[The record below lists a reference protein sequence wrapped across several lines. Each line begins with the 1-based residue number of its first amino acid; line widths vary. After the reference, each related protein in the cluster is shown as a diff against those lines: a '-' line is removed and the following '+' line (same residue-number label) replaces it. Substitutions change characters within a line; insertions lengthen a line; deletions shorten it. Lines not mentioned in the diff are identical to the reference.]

1 MLDIA
6 LAASSEFCSGLL
18 TTIEPSRGGEPTL
31 HLAPVL
37 LPVLLSC
44 MCPMWYVPTP
54 LPPPSLGLLPW
65 GPPNNLE
72 RACPKLSSSF
82 STT

>member
-31 HLAPVL
+31 DLAQCSSPCSSPACAHV
-37 LPVLLSC
+37 VRA
-44 MCPMWYVPTP
+44 Y
-54 LPPPSLGLLPW
+54 PPSTILGPASL
-65 GPPNNLE
+65 GPP
-72 RACPKLSSSF
+72 
-82 STT
+82 